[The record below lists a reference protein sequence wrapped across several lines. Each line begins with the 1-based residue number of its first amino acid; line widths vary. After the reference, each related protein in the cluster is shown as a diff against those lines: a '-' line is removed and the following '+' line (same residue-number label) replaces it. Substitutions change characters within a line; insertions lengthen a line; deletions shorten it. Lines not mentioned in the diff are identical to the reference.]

1 VRNDEDAGKVR
12 ALLGHHAPADPVI
25 GLAPPCMLRAVP
37 ALHSYCHFCLRK
49 MTVTIAHQSDPTLRS
64 QVRADAS
71 ESFVL
76 VAKEGPRRLRADGEP
91 SASASAARAASAAL
105 DPPAGR
111 REDAR
116 VAGRGSPEG
125 AFCAALA
132 VCVHRLS
139 PGGGP
144 GRAAD

>member
-1 VRNDEDAGKVR
+1 
-12 ALLGHHAPADPVI
+12 
-25 GLAPPCMLRAVP
+25 
-37 ALHSYCHFCLRK
+37 
-49 MTVTIAHQSDPTLRS
+49 MTATFEHQPDPTLRS
-64 QVRADAS
+64 QVRADAA

>member
-1 VRNDEDAGKVR
+1 MAASGTR
-12 ALLGHHAPADPVI
+12 
-25 GLAPPCMLRAVP
+25 
-37 ALHSYCHFCLRK
+37 
-49 MTVTIAHQSDPTLRS
+49 QSDPTLRS
-64 QVRADAS
+64 QVRADAA

-76 VAKEGPRRLRADGEP
+76 GAKEEPRRLRADGEP
-91 SASASAARAASAAL
+91 SASASAARAARAAL

-125 AFCAALA
+125 AYCAARA
-132 VCVHRLS
+132 VCGHRLS

-144 GRAAD
+144 GRAADQG

>member
-1 VRNDEDAGKVR
+1 
-12 ALLGHHAPADPVI
+12 
-25 GLAPPCMLRAVP
+25 
-37 ALHSYCHFCLRK
+37 
-49 MTVTIAHQSDPTLRS
+49 MTSTFEHQPDPTLRS
-64 QVRADAS
+64 QVRADAA

-105 DPPAGR
+105 GPPAGR

-125 AFCAALA
+125 AYCAARA
-132 VCVHRLS
+132 VCVHGLS

-144 GRAAD
+144 GRAADQG